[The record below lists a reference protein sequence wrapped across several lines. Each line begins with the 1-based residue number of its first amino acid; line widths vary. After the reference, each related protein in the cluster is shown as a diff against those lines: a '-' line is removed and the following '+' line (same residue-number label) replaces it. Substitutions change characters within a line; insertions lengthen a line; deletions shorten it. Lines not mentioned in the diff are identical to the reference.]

1 MIELSGACVIF
12 LFVINLVC
20 FNFSIAYTIYI
31 YTTCYCSIAVKCHH
45 LKIQ

>member
-31 YTTCYCSIAVKCHH
+31 YNMLLQYSS
-45 LKIQ
+45 